1 MEEEAEEEADMV
13 HLGASIRCVPSP
25 SIDLSVSSRSRLL
38 FNSHRDVIV
47 TTDVTE
53 AIAVTAL
60 IATVVAGA
68 DARARPNTATDRAA
82 RMEMSMPIRPAETT
96 ATENVRIAT
105 RTATVAAPTA
115 RGSGIATEAQAEPA
129 GRRKTA
135 LAAATDLIET

>member
-1 MEEEAEEEADMV
+1 MEEAEEEADMV
-13 HLGASIRCVPSP
+13 HLGASIRCVTSP
-25 SIDLSVSSRSRLL
+25 YIDSSVPSRSRLL
-38 FNSHRDVIV
+38 FNSHRGVIV

-82 RMEMSMPIRPAETT
+82 RMETSMPTRPAETT

-105 RTATVAAPTA
+105 RTATVAAPIA
-115 RGSGIATEAQAEPA
+115 RGSGIATEAQAELA

-135 LAAATDLIET
+135 LAAATDLIAT